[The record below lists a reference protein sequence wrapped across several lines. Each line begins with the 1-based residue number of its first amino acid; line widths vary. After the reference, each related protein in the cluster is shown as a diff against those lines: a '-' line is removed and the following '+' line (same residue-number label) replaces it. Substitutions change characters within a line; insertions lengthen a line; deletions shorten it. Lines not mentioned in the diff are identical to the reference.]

1 MVGLQY
7 KKANKYVMKLY
18 VNQKIQKEKL
28 DVKIMLTT
36 SYGTRVGH

>member
-18 VNQKIQKEKL
+18 VNQKIQKEKF
-28 DVKIMLTT
+28 DVKIKDNEQKLE
-36 SYGTRVGH
+36 Y